1 MGIKAAKAVCR
12 SGNVGDKVKNSIIR
26 YLRETVEKFPTK
38 AAFVDEERELT
49 WGELWE
55 EAGRLGTGIAKMQIF
70 AKPVVVYLEKKVE
83 CLCAFMGVAYSGN
96 YYTPIDTSMPGAR
109 VQKIIETLQP
119 ALIVTEK
126 KHAQTVADFAP
137 GVPILFYEDQMQ
149 EEVNQEILDKAQ
161 GRVLDTDLLYVLFT
175 SGSTGVPKG
184 VTISHRAVIDF
195 ALAVNER
202 FEITEQERFA
212 NQGPFYF
219 DLSVLDIYC
228 PILSGATT
236 YIVPPAYF
244 KFPIKLLQYIAEK
257 EINALY
263 WVPSALVVVANLR
276 ALRAVDVTC
285 LKKIMFCGEVMP
297 NKQLN
302 VWRKHVPDALY
313 VNMYGPTETTCASTY
328 YVVDREFEDTD
339 SLPIGIP
346 FENTG
351 VILLKEDGT
360 EAKEGESGEICIKGS
375 SLSAGYYHA
384 PEKTKEVFIQNPLQP
399 NFQEM
404 LYCTGDL
411 AKYNERGELI
421 YLSRKDFQIK
431 HMGHRI
437 ELGEIEAAIGSLSQ
451 ITECCVLY
459 DEEKHKITA
468 FLADDVSEETI
479 SDAIGKLVPDYMQ
492 PNRYLFLEKM
502 PHNLN
507 GKIDRAKL
515 KEMLQG

>member
-1 MGIKAAKAVCR
+1 M
-12 SGNVGDKVKNSIIR
+12 KNSIIR
-26 YLRETVEKFPTK
+26 YLKETVEKYPEK
-38 AAFVDEERELT
+38 AAFCDDVREMT
-49 WGELWE
+49 WLELWE
-55 EAGRLGTGIAKMQIF
+55 EAGKIGSGMISRQIF
-70 AKPVVVYLEKKVE
+70 AKPVVVYMEKKAE
-83 CLCAFMGVAYSGN
+83 CLSCFMGVAYSGN
-96 YYTPIDTSMPGAR
+96 YYTPIDTSMPPAR
-109 VQKIIETLQP
+109 VSKIIETLSP
-119 ALIVTEK
+119 AMILTEK
-126 KHAQTVADFAP
+126 IHLERVKEFAP
-137 GVPILFYEDQMQ
+137 DVPTLFYDELMQ
-149 EEVNQEILDKAQ
+149 GTVDEEGLEEVQK
-161 GRVLDTDLLYVLFT
+161 RVLDTDLLYVLFT
-175 SGSTGVPKG
+175 SGSTGMPKG

-195 ALAVNER
+195 AQAVNER
-202 FEITEQERFA
+202 FDITEKEKFA

-228 PILSGATT
+228 PVLSGATT
-236 YIVPPAYF
+236 YITPPEFF

-257 EINALY
+257 QINAIY

-302 VWRKHVPDALY
+302 VWRKHVPDAMY

-328 YVVDREFEDTD
+328 YVVNREFEDTD

-351 VILLKEDGT
+351 ILLLKEDGT
-360 EAKEGESGEICIKGS
+360 EAGEGESGEICIRGS

-384 PEKTKEVFIQNPLQP
+384 PDKTKEVFIQNPLQD
-399 NFQEM
+399 NYQEM
-404 LYCTGDL
+404 IYCTGDL
-411 AKYNERGELI
+411 ARYNERGELI

-437 ELGEIEAAIGSLSQ
+437 ELGEIEAAIGSLEK
-451 ITECCVLY
+451 ITECCVMY
-459 DEEKHKITA
+459 DEAKHKITA
-468 FLADDVSEETI
+468 FLADKVTEEYVSGNI
-479 SDAIGKLVPDYMQ
+479 DALVPDYMQ
-492 PNRYLFLEKM
+492 PNRYIFLEQM

-515 KEMLQG
+515 KGML

>member
-1 MGIKAAKAVCR
+1 MGIY
-12 SGNVGDKVKNSIIR
+12 VKNSIIR
-26 YLRETVEKFPTK
+26 YLKETAEQYPGK
-38 AAFVDEERELT
+38 AAFVDEARELT
-49 WGELWE
+49 WKELWD
-55 EAGRLGTGIAKMQIF
+55 EAGKIGSGIVRRQIF
-70 AKPVVVYLEKKVE
+70 AKPVVVYMEKKVE
-83 CLCAFMGVAYSGN
+83 CLSCFMGVAYSGN
-96 YYTPIDTSMPGAR
+96 YYTPIDTSMPSAR
-109 VQKIIETLQP
+109 VSKIIETLGP
-119 ALIVTEK
+119 ELILTEK
-126 KHAQTVADFAP
+126 HHLRKIREFAP
-137 GVPILFYEDQMQ
+137 EVPVLFYEELM
-149 EEVNQEILDKAQ
+149 EEAIDDVGLKKAQ
-161 GRVLDTDLLYVLFT
+161 EKVLDTDLLYVLFT

-195 ALAVNER
+195 AQAVNER
-202 FEITEQERFA
+202 FDITEKERFA

-236 YIVPPAYF
+236 YIVPPDFF

-257 EINALY
+257 QINAIY

-302 VWRKHVPDALY
+302 VWRKHVPDAMY

-328 YVVDREFEDTD
+328 YVVDREFADTD

-351 VILLKEDGT
+351 ILLLKEDGS
-360 EAKEGESGEICIKGS
+360 EAGEGEAGEICIRGS

-384 PEKTKEVFIQNPLQP
+384 PDKTGEVFIQNPLQD
-399 NFQEM
+399 NFREII
-404 LYCTGDL
+404 YCTGDL
-411 AKYNERGELI
+411 AKYNERGELL

-437 ELGEIEAAIGSLSQ
+437 ELGEIEAAIGSLEK

-459 DEEKHKITA
+459 DEARHKITA
-468 FLADDVSEETI
+468 FLADPVTEEYVSGCI
-479 SDAIGKLVPDYMQ
+479 AALVPDYMQ
-492 PNRYLFLEKM
+492 PNRYIFLEQM

-515 KEMLQG
+515 KEML